1 MQTPRKQSQTILGKI
16 SAQPHPTL
24 CIQFLNRENN
34 DKNNTFPL
42 RKQVYFTIVW
52 GCEETLP
59 KRWYEKTTSEMTA
72 RRTLAFVLAT
82 RPQKFRLTSEKLNN
96 RKGQAK
102 ATRQAKLHKIPQSG
116 RRELNLPSS
125 AEQMTK
131 TRLKSSVL
139 LLMLCY

>member
-42 RKQVYFTIVW
+42 RKQIYFTIVW

-72 RRTLAFVLAT
+72 RRTLAFALAT

-116 RRELNLPSS
+116 RRESNLPSS